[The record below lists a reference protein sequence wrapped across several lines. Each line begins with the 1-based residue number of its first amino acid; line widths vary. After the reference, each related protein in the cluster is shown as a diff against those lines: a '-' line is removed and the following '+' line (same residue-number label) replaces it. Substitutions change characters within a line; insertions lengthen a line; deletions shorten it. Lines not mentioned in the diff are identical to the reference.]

1 MSDFRVYDPNE
12 FFQKFVEPTYQDYL
26 AEPLQHHRVK
36 NAAAQLDTLAERM
49 WNWWQERDALKIRNV
64 ASPRAYREL
73 LAREGCPDFQIVW
86 DLHDA
91 HKHVELT
98 RGARI
103 VTSASQSGLTFVGGA
118 FDPDA
123 FDPEAFDCGVETF
136 LVRLPDGAKRNL
148 AEVFSNVH
156 SMWQHLLSES

>member
-1 MSDFRVYDPNE
+1 MSDFRIYSPEE
-12 FFQKFVEPTYQDYL
+12 FFQTIVEPSYQDYL
-26 AEPLQHHRVK
+26 AAPFQHHRVK

-49 WNWWQERDALKIRNV
+49 WQWWCETDVSKIQGT

-73 LAREGCPDFQIVW
+73 LAKQVCPDFQIVW

-103 VTSASQSGLTFVGGA
+103 ITSASQSGLTFVGGA
-118 FDPDA
+118 FDPEV
-123 FDPEAFDCGVETF
+123 FDPAAFDCGVETF
-136 LVRLPDGAKRNL
+136 IVRLPNGTDRNL
-148 AEVFSNVH
+148 AEVFANVRD
-156 SMWQHLLSES
+156 MWQNILKS